1 MRYGSDIQ
9 LGNNRDLVFLPAG
22 EVATIQGAGLIAQDI
37 AEEASI
43 PRGSVPWDRS
53 AGSSLY
59 SFLNDHEAS
68 DEAVIQELERL
79 ALKDPRVDASS
90 VKAERRQDGI
100 YHLSFRPLLATTDE
114 ALLFDLADMF
124 GGASE

>member
-1 MRYGSDIQ
+1 MKYGSDV
-9 LGNNRDLVFLPAG
+9 LLDDNRDLVFLPAG
-22 EVATIQGAGLIAQDI
+22 EVATVQGASLIAQDI

-43 PRGSVPWDRS
+43 PRGSVFWDRS
-53 AGSSLY
+53 AGSILY

-90 VKAERRQDGI
+90 VNAERRPDGT
-100 YHLSFRPLLATTDE
+100 YKLNFRPLVATTDE
-114 ALLFDLADMF
+114 ALLFDLTDMF
-124 GGASE
+124 GGDNE